1 MYKVHRI
8 TLTDA
13 DREHLTEITRRGT
26 AKARDIRRAQALL
39 RAARGQTDATI
50 AEAIGVH
57 ARTVARWRERAATH
71 GVTQAIVDRPRP
83 GAKRLL
89 DTVAETA
96 LIATACSAAPD
107 GHARWTVRLLADR
120 LVELE
125 VVPSVSYETVRRTLK
140 KTFSNPG
147 ASNTGACPT

>member
-13 DREHLTEITRRGT
+13 DREQLTELTRRGT
-26 AKARDIRRAQALL
+26 SKARDVRRAQALL

-57 ARTVARWRERAATH
+57 PRTVARWRERAATD

-89 DTVAETA
+89 DKVAETA
-96 LIATACSAAPD
+96 LIATACSDAPD
-107 GHARWTVRLLADR
+107 GHTRWTVRLLADR

-125 VVPSVSYETVRRTLK
+125 VVPSVSYETVRRVLK
-140 KTFSNPG
+140 KTSSNPG
-147 ASNTGACPT
+147 ASSTGVCRT